1 MKKSMENLKEIKNKI
16 NEIAKNGKMS
26 PEDLLSLD
34 EVYNK
39 AVADFDNILSE
50 NKKLSES
57 NENLKNHNYS
67 LLMRVAYDTNQ
78 DSKNDSAQPSSQETV
93 KAPEDIFN
101 EIASNFLNPKG

>member
-1 MKKSMENLKEIKNKI
+1 MENLKEIKNKI

-67 LLMRVAYDTNQ
+67 LLMRVA
-78 DSKNDSAQPSSQETV
+78 DSKNDSAQPSQEIASSSNI

>member
-1 MKKSMENLKEIKNKI
+1 MENLKEIKNKI

-67 LLMRVAYDTNQ
+67 LLMRVA